1 LPHLDATQLRTLN
14 RVLLSIHEDIVEPMP
29 LESLIDLFETL
40 FPISW
45 ISVDEARIG
54 SNHAVH
60 RGGRRL
66 EVIPQLEEKIV
77 RFCHQNPVVARVLEG
92 NFDPALKVSDF
103 TSFREFERT
112 AFYHEIAR
120 FMPGWR
126 DQAAV
131 ALRLPGKFVG
141 FGLNRDR
148 AFNEEELFMLELLQ
162 PHVERVLQRCTQYL
176 ALRTRMPLTPRECE
190 ILHWV
195 SEGKRDSEIASI
207 MNLSVRTVE
216 QHVRACLRKLDFENR
231 SAAVAEVWRARCQ
244 SIELAEKPGNG
255 QAGQDDQSKL

>member
-1 LPHLDATQLRTLN
+1 VPRLNATQLRTLN
-14 RVLLSIHEDIVEPMP
+14 RVLLALHEDVVEPMP

-45 ISVDEARIG
+45 ISVDEARVG
-54 SNHAVH
+54 ANHAVH
-60 RGGRRL
+60 RAGRRL

-103 TSFREFERT
+103 TTFKEFERT

-126 DQAAV
+126 DQAAM

-176 ALRTRMPLTPRECE
+176 ALRTRAPLTPRECE

-207 MNLSVRTVE
+207 MKLSVRTVE
-216 QHVRACLRKLDFENR
+216 QHVRACLKKFGFENR
-231 SAAVAEVWRARCQ
+231 SAAIAEVWRARTQ
-244 SIELAEKPGNG
+244 SIEVAAKPNG
-255 QAGQDDQSKL
+255 AQTGQRDQSEL